1 VIHISASGSSSHAG
15 RGRGKAVAALFAI
28 VVLVAIPS
36 TALAQ
41 AVDPTGAQYAPV
53 TEQIDQGPGTLT
65 ETQSGVPNQPGVP
78 NDTPTADRAI
88 GGLPFTGLDVGLLI
102 AAAALLG
109 GSGLVLRRLSRPSS
123 RG

>member
-1 VIHISASGSSSHAG
+1 VIHISASGSSTHAG
-15 RGRGKAVAALFAI
+15 RGSRAVAALFAI
-28 VVLVAIPS
+28 VALVAIPS

-41 AVDPTGAQYAPV
+41 AVDPTDAQYAPV
-53 TEQIDQGPGTLT
+53 TEQIDQAPGTLT
-65 ETQSGVPNQPGVP
+65 ETQSGAPS
-78 NDTPTADRAI
+78 DRPTTTTDRAI

>member
-1 VIHISASGSSSHAG
+1 VIHISASGSSTHAG

-28 VVLVAIPS
+28 VVLAAIPS

-41 AVDPTGAQYAPV
+41 AVDPTGAQYEPV

-65 ETQSGVPNQPGVP
+65 ETQSGVPNQSGVP
-78 NDTPTADRAI
+78 ADKPTADRAI

-109 GSGLVLRRLSRPSS
+109 GSGLALRRLSRPSS

>member
-1 VIHISASGSSSHAG
+1 VIHISAFGSSTHAG
-15 RGRGKAVAALFAI
+15 RGRGKAIAALFAI

-41 AVDPTGAQYAPV
+41 AVDPTDAQYEPV
-53 TEQIDQGPGTLT
+53 NEQIDQGPGTLT
-65 ETQSGVPNQPGVP
+65 ETQSGVPN
-78 NDTPTADRAI
+78 DTPTTDRAI

-109 GSGLVLRRLSRPSS
+109 GSGLLLRRLSRPSS